1 MVRGVQH
8 GFYAEALRAHPRF
21 LFKPRTFGTISV
33 TLTSSALLRTGVV
46 KTFRYP
52 HRDLRMQYQYADFE
66 FAMCALRILV
76 IVGVVAIISY
86 AAKSRAMF
94 VAGALG
100 SLLGCVAPHG
110 GIHINGTAEAVY
122 MGQLHFTASNIF
134 WWGIIGATFGCLAV
148 AGIQR
153 FKPTSQYSLSA
164 LIATMTVIAIVL
176 GLLQI
181 ANR

>member
-1 MVRGVQH
+1 
-8 GFYAEALRAHPRF
+8 
-21 LFKPRTFGTISV
+21 
-33 TLTSSALLRTGVV
+33 
-46 KTFRYP
+46 
-52 HRDLRMQYQYADFE
+52 MQYQYADFE

-76 IVGVVAIISY
+76 IVGLVAIISY

-122 MGQLHFTASNIF
+122 MGQLHFTVSNIF

-148 AGIQR
+148 AGIQPVIEWGR
-153 FKPTSQYSLSA
+153 TVGEPKDRNQWQRPHSA
-164 LIATMTVIAIVL
+164 KEWR
-176 GLLQI
+176 Q
-181 ANR
+181 